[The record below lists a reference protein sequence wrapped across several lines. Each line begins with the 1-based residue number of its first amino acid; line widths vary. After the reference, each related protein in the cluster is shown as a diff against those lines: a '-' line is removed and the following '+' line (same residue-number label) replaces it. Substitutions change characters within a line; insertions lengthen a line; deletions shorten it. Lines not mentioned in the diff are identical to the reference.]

1 MKASQ
6 QLRDKADILIR
17 EAEALLFERQRALRE
32 AIARRKAKPAQS
44 AIFNALYTV
53 QALRLSPTIIGN
65 NGLRTVQRLACGG
78 SVGECPG
85 RQENGAEVQEKVAPS
100 GGPV

>member
-1 MKASQ
+1 MRSPDGSGSWGFGLGGSQATQLLVKASQ

-53 QALRLSPTIIGN
+53 
-65 NGLRTVQRLACGG
+65 
-78 SVGECPG
+78 
-85 RQENGAEVQEKVAPS
+85 
-100 GGPV
+100 